1 MRARDPAERPVSPE
15 LLGFVLLA
23 VFFVAIFAGFPIAF
37 TLLLLSLVFG
47 YVALGDLVFYL
58 TVFQT
63 IGLMKEQVLVAVPL
77 FIFMGYLLEEGGLME
92 RLFHA
97 LRLLLGPV
105 PGSLYVA
112 VLLTATI
119 FGIASGTVGA
129 TVAVVGIMAA
139 PTMMRAGYDPRLSAG
154 SITAGGSLG
163 ILIPPSVMLVV
174 MGPMMGVSVIDLY
187 AASFGPGF
195 LLAGIF
201 IAWTLVRC
209 LIDPRL
215 GPPLP
220 PAERAIPLG
229 ALLAELTFG
238 MLPHVVLTAVTLG
251 PILAGMATPT
261 EAAGVGVVGTILMAV
276 CYRTLSWKRFKS
288 AVILTAQQSSMLF
301 FLAVASN
308 IFGAVFARLGS
319 ATLMTETIVGLPL
332 PPMGTLL
339 VVMLL
344 IFLLGWPFEWPTL
357 VFVFVP
363 LLQPAI
369 MALNVDP
376 LWFAVLVAVNF
387 QTTFL
392 SPPLATAA
400 YYLKAVAPDWTLTDI
415 HWGMAEFMVLQL
427 VGLLLVMLFPGI
439 GLWFPHWLYGK

>member
-1 MRARDPAERPVSPE
+1 VRAGDPADPVSPE
-15 LLGFVLLA
+15 LLGFVLLGL
-23 VFFVAIFAGFPIAF
+23 FFVAIFAGFPIAF

-47 YVALGDLVFYL
+47 YAALGDVVFYL

-119 FGIASGTVGA
+119 FGIAAGTVGA

-139 PTMMRAGYDPRLSAG
+139 PAMARAGYDPRLSAG

-174 MGPMMGVSVIDLY
+174 MGPMMGVPVIDLY

-201 IAWTLVRC
+201 IAWTLIRC

-220 PAERAIPLG
+220 PAQRAIPLG
-229 ALLAELTFG
+229 TLLAELTFG

-261 EAAGVGVVGTILMAV
+261 EAAGVGVVGTILMTV
-276 CYRTLSWKRFKS
+276 CYRTFSWKRFKS

-319 ATLMTETIVGLPL
+319 ATLMTETLVGLPL

-339 VVMLL
+339 VVMFL

-363 LLQPAI
+363 MIQPAI
-369 MALNVDP
+369 IALGIDP

-427 VGLLLVMLFPGI
+427 VGLLLVVLFPGI

>member
-1 MRARDPAERPVSPE
+1 VTPE
-15 LLGFVLLA
+15 LLGFLLLA

-37 TLLLLSLVFG
+37 TLLFLSLGAGFLAFG
-47 YVALGDLVFYL
+47 DVVFYL
-58 TVFQT
+58 GVLHTL
-63 IGLMKEQVLVAVPL
+63 GLMKEQVLVAVPL

-97 LRLLLGPV
+97 LRLLFGRL

-112 VLLTATI
+112 VLMTATI
-119 FGIASGTVGA
+119 FGIAAGTVGA

-139 PTMMRAGYDPRLSAG
+139 PSMMRAGYDPRLSAG

-163 ILIPPSVMLVV
+163 ILIPPSVMLLV
-174 MGPMMGVSVIDLY
+174 MGPMMGVPVVDLY

-195 LLAGIF
+195 LLAAIF

-209 LIDPRL
+209 AIDPRL

-220 PAERAIPLG
+220 REQHALRPG
-229 ALLAELTFG
+229 ALMAELARG
-238 MLPHVVLTAVTLG
+238 MLPHAVLTAATLG

-261 EAAGVGVVGTILMAV
+261 EAAAVGVVGTVLMALG
-276 CYRTLSWKRFKS
+276 YRTLTWERFKR
-288 AVILTAQQSSMLF
+288 AVILTAEQSSMML

-308 IFGAVFARLGS
+308 IFGAVFTRLGS
-319 ATLMTETIVGLPL
+319 ATTMTDTLLALPL

-363 LLQPAI
+363 LLQPAV
-369 MALNVDP
+369 MALGFDP

-400 YYLKAVAPDWTLTDI
+400 YYLKAVAPDWTLADI
-415 HWGMAEFMVLQL
+415 HWGMAEFMVLQMI
-427 VGLLLVMLFPGI
+427 GLFLVMAFPAI
-439 GLWFPHWLYGK
+439 GLWFPRWLYR

>member
-1 MRARDPAERPVSPE
+1 VSHE
-15 LLGFVLLA
+15 LVGFVLLG
-23 VFFVAIFAGFPIAF
+23 VFFFAIFIGFPVAF
-37 TLLLLSLVFG
+37 TLICLSLTFG
-47 YVALGDLVFYL
+47 YFALGDMVFYL
-58 TVFQT
+58 TVLQT
-63 IGLMKEQVLVAVPL
+63 IGLMKEEVLAAVPL

-92 RLFHA
+92 RLFRA
-97 LRLLLGPV
+97 VQLLLGPV

-139 PTMMRAGYDPRLSAG
+139 STMVRAGYSPRLSAG

-163 ILIPPSVMLVV
+163 ILIAPSVMLVV
-174 MGPMMGVSVIDLY
+174 MGPVMGVPVADLY

-201 IAWTLVRC
+201 IAWTLIRC
-209 LIDPRL
+209 LINPRL

-220 PAERAIPLG
+220 PDQRAASLRT
-229 ALLAELTFG
+229 LAVELTLG
-238 MLPHVVLTAVTLG
+238 MLPHVVLTVVTLG

-261 EAAGVGVVGTILMAV
+261 EAAAVGVLGTIVMAAA
-276 CYRTLSWKRFKS
+276 YRTLSWARLKQ
-288 AVILTAQQSSMLF
+288 AMILTAQQSSMML

-308 IFGAVFARLGS
+308 IFGAIFTRLGS
-319 ATLMTETIVGLPL
+319 ATLMTETLVGLPL

-339 VVMLL
+339 VVMFL
-344 IFLLGWPFEWPTL
+344 IFLLGWPFEWPAI

-369 MALNVDP
+369 MALNFDP
-376 LWFAVLVAVNF
+376 LWFAILIAVNL
-387 QTTFL
+387 QTAFL
-392 SPPLATAA
+392 SPPVAMAA
-400 YYLKAVAPDWTLTDI
+400 YYLKAVAPDWKLTDI
-415 HWGMAEFMVLQL
+415 YRGMAEFMVLQ
-427 VGLLLVMLFPGI
+427 VIGLLLLMLFPGI
-439 GLWFPHWLYGK
+439 ALWFPHWLYGP

>member
-1 MRARDPAERPVSPE
+1 VLADDRREGALSPE
-15 LLGFVLLA
+15 LLGFVLLG
-23 VFFVAIFAGFPIAF
+23 VFFIAIFAGFPIAF
-37 TLLLLSLVFG
+37 TLLCLSLGFG
-47 YVALGDLVFYL
+47 WLAFGDIVFYL
-58 TVFQT
+58 SVFHM
-63 IGLMKEQVLVAVPL
+63 IGLIKEQVLVAVPL

-105 PGSLYVA
+105 PGALYVA
-112 VLLTATI
+112 VLVTATI

-139 PTMMRAGYDPRLSAG
+139 PTMIRAGYDPRLSAG
-154 SITAGGSLG
+154 TITAGGSLG

-195 LLAGIF
+195 LLSGIF
-201 IAWTLVRC
+201 IAWTLARC
-209 LIDPRL
+209 LINPRL

-220 PAERAIPLG
+220 REERTMPLG
-229 ALLAELTFG
+229 KLLAELSLG
-238 MLPHVVLTAVTLG
+238 MLPHIALTAVTLG

-261 EAAGVGVVGTILMAV
+261 EAAGVGVVGTLLMALA
-276 CYRTLSWKRFKS
+276 YRTLSWKRFKS
-288 AVILTAQQSSMLF
+288 AVILTAQQSSMMF
-301 FLAVASN
+301 FLAVTSN
-308 IFGAVFARLGS
+308 IFGAVFTRLGS
-319 ATLMTETIVGLPL
+319 ATVMTDTLLGLPL
-332 PPMGTLL
+332 PPVGTLL
-339 VVMLL
+339 VVMFL
-344 IFLLGWPFEWPTL
+344 IFLLGWPFEWPTI

-369 MALNVDP
+369 MALHFDP

-400 YYLKAVAPDWTLTDI
+400 YFLKAVAPDWTLRDI

-427 VGLLLVMLFPGI
+427 IGLLVVLLFPPI

>member
-1 MRARDPAERPVSPE
+1 MSPE
-15 LLGFVLLA
+15 LLGFLLLT
-23 VFFVAIFAGFPIAF
+23 VFFIAIFAGFPIAF
-37 TLLLLSLVFG
+37 TLLFLSLGFG
-47 YVALGDLVFYL
+47 YAAIGDRVFYL
-58 TVFQT
+58 SVLHTV
-63 IGLMKEQVLVAVPL
+63 GLMKEQVLVAVPL

-92 RLFHA
+92 RLFQA

-112 VLLTATI
+112 VLVTATI
-119 FGIASGTVGA
+119 FGIAAGTVGA

-139 PTMMRAGYDPRLSAG
+139 PTMVRSGYDARLAAG
-154 SITAGGSLG
+154 AITAGGSLG

-174 MGPMMGVSVIDLY
+174 MGPMMGVPVIDLY

-201 IAWTLVRC
+201 IAWTLIRC
-209 LIDPRL
+209 GINPRL

-220 PAERAIPLG
+220 PEERARSLG
-229 ALLAELTFG
+229 SLLTELTLG
-238 MLPHVVLTAVTLG
+238 MFPHVILTVVTLG

-261 EAAGVGVVGTILMAV
+261 EAAGVGVVGTVIMALG
-276 CYRTLSWKRFKS
+276 YRTLSWARLKS
-288 AVILTAQQSSMLF
+288 AVILTAQQSSMMF

-308 IFGAVFARLGS
+308 IFGAVFTHLGS
-319 ATLMTETIVGLPL
+319 AKLMTDTLLTLPL
-332 PPMGTLL
+332 PPTGTLL

-363 LLQPAI
+363 LLQPTI
-369 MALNVDP
+369 MALHFDP

-427 VGLLLVMLFPGI
+427 VGLLLVMLFPAI